1 MGGEGM
7 KKRLEVEI
15 YNQTF
20 IVTSEDDEQYVR
32 EIASY
37 VDERMR
43 QIGGSTKT
51 AVPLRV
57 AIMAALSIADEYHK
71 AIQRENE
78 TQHEI
83 ERLSS
88 FLEGIAQSERSDG
101 RLPTDTPL
109 TAFSSAGTT
118 IPSEGNAKKNAV
130 PSS

>member
-1 MGGEGM
+1 M
-7 KKRLEVEI
+7 KTRIEVEI

-20 IVTSEDDEQYVR
+20 IVTSEDDERYVR

-71 AIQRENE
+71 ASQREAE
-78 TQHEI
+78 TEHEI

-88 FLEGIAQSERSDG
+88 FLLERIAQSEQIDG
-101 RLPTDTPL
+101 RIPTETPRNV
-109 TAFSSAGTT
+109 FSSAGTAAL
-118 IPSEGNAKKNAV
+118 PEGNAKKNAF